1 MGKQETLSKKKVSA
15 LAILFSTLLFAN
27 MLLFAQAQLNNRSQ
41 LFINELMADNGIT
54 IAGPDGS
61 TPDWI
66 ELYNA
71 GPQTVNLSGMYLTDD
86 LTDSTCWQFAE
97 NTTIGP
103 GEYLLVMAERNG
115 GGPYASFGLN
125 ANGEEIGLFDKDGV
139 TLIDYVEF
147 AKQIQDVSYGRIP
160 DGGSSWNYLISATP
174 GYSNHQPSD
183 GSQSSVEF
191 FWVLIIGFAVGGV
204 CIFLANKTRAR
215 ANK

>member
-1 MGKQETLSKKKVSA
+1 MLSKKKATA
-15 LAILFSTLLFAN
+15 LIILFSTLLLASMLPFAH
-27 MLLFAQAQLNNRSQ
+27 ATLNSNYR

-71 GPQTVNLSGMYLTDD
+71 GSQTIDLSGMYLTDD
-86 LTDSTCWQFAE
+86 LTDPTCWQFPE

-103 GEYLLVMAERNG
+103 GEFHLVMVDRNG
-115 GGPYASFGLN
+115 GGLYASFGLN

-174 GYSNHQPSD
+174 GYSNYLPSD
-183 GSQSSVEF
+183 GSRSSVVF
-191 FWVLIIGFAVGGV
+191 FWVLVICFAVGGV
-204 CIFLANKTRAR
+204 YVFLASKIRAR